1 MRIDELD
8 EWQGLTPDMVREWLR
23 NRGWSLRGEM
33 PRCWVKG
40 SHNFADSLV
49 DGNGDDLAFVIH
61 CEEIAAGLTRQDA
74 LRQINPRMHKGMPS
88 EAARKACASWLVRDV
103 ETGEV
108 ELHRTEGTSLYS
120 ASDYKSGTLQTEAV
134 PLRDFGDWM
143 EFWPCDA
150 NGNKLRWPTDAN
162 GAML

>member
-1 MRIDELD
+1 MRIHEL
-8 EWQGLTPDMVREWLR
+8 EEYQGLEAQMVRDWLT
-23 NRGWSLRGEM
+23 S
-33 PRCWVKG
+33 KG
-40 SHNFADSLV
+40 
-49 DGNGDDLAFVIH
+49 
-61 CEEIAAGLTRQDA
+61 CYRQDGPWRHPTEKYRYTDGEYGGLLWEDTLFKLSVDFELASVQA
-74 LRQINPRMHKGMPS
+74 LLREINPRMHKGMPS

-120 ASDYKSGTLQTEAV
+120 ASDYKSGTLKTEAV

-150 NGNKLRWPTDAN
+150 NGNKLRWPIDAN